1 MTVRAHE
8 KTHLNIEY
16 ICDLCG
22 SSFRVKAYLTAHVQ
36 KVHMK
41 LKKWDLLLALMVHD
55 FLMHP
60 FLYLRFKCSFENCSA
75 AFVHRELLNYHVRKH
90 LNIRNFACR
99 YCGKT
104 FTTKN
109 CCTIHER
116 LEHFLNYSSQFCVL
130 ILITPRIHTDE
141 RPYSCRFCER
151 TFIHHSDHRRHEL
164 KHVRFTLATIIKK
177 TLFHCCLQDSS
188 NLIVEKGFV
197 EISST
202 DHWLTK
208 ILFIKTNHD
217 RIV

>member
-1 MTVRAHE
+1 
-8 KTHLNIEY
+8 
-16 ICDLCG
+16 
-22 SSFRVKAYLTAHVQ
+22 
-36 KVHMK
+36 
-41 LKKWDLLLALMVHD
+41 MVHD
-55 FLMHP
+55 FLMHS

-164 KHVRFTLATIIKK
+164 KHVRFTLCSIYNQKK
-177 TLFHCCLQDSS
+177 PYFT
-188 NLIVEKGFV
+188 VAY
-197 EISST
+197 
-202 DHWLTK
+202 
-208 ILFIKTNHD
+208 
-217 RIV
+217 RIHQI